1 MQAETAAPQPN
12 PHGCHQQTQ
21 NERTGTEQP
30 AFCSVRQTGPQP
42 GFWVSF
48 RQDKKRPP
56 LGGVTYHTKHEA
68 LDKIPRKVQT
78 DWNRQLTSEHIAGSE
93 ESREDHDVDC
103 AQRRSVWIAGMGEA
117 E

>member
-1 MQAETAAPQPN
+1 MQADTAALQPN
-12 PHGCHQQTQ
+12 PSRCNQQAQ
-21 NERTGTEQP
+21 NKRTGAKEP
-30 AFCSVRQTGPQP
+30 AFCSVGQTGPQP

-56 LGGVTYHTKHEA
+56 LGGVTNHTKHEA

-78 DWNRQLTSEHIAGSE
+78 DWKRELTSEHIAGRE
-93 ESREDHDVDC
+93 ESREDHDVGC
-103 AQRRSVWIAGMGEA
+103 AQRRCVWLAGRGEA